1 MFVENSCTQKEL
13 LPLLG
18 GKFCGSKILTGFNF
32 ISRGTKIDPE
42 TFGKTELDELVQNGQ
57 FLGYL
62 SFDQGEDNNADPSY
76 SETTQNKR
84 VQKIRGRKGWVTTF
98 EKSVCFDNQIDKL
111 NNSQSW
117 AVIPVLEDGSA
128 VFKKNTDGTIEGF
141 DCRLFHSI
149 YNLPLTADVT
159 GSMLEIDLEETA
171 DWQAL
176 KGLYSPDDFSFRE
189 IEPVAGVSIEID
201 ETSFVSGQLAIGFEA
216 DVNYLCSS
224 DAIVGIE
231 DDLSIWLAVV
241 NGSGIGIQSINVAVE
256 DPTKFTFRLQTA
268 TPLLSGDKV
277 SIELNDG
284 INTIVP
290 VDTAYIT
297 GSSQT
302 ATVA

>member
-32 ISRGTKIDPE
+32 ISRGTKIDPD

-62 SFDQGEDNNADPSY
+62 SFDQGEDNNAEPSY

-84 VQKIRGRKGWVTTF
+84 VQKIRGRKGWITTF

-176 KGLYSPDDFSFRE
+176 KGLYAPDDFSFRE

-201 ETSFVSGQLAIGFEA
+201 ETTLVAGTTVEA

-231 DDLSIWLAVV
+231 DDLSIWLAIV
-241 NGSGIGIQSINVAVE
+241 NGAGVAINAITVAVE
-256 DPTKFTFRLQTA
+256 DPTKFTFTLA
-268 TPLLSGDKV
+268 TPLVASDEV

-290 VDTAYIT
+290 IDTAYVS